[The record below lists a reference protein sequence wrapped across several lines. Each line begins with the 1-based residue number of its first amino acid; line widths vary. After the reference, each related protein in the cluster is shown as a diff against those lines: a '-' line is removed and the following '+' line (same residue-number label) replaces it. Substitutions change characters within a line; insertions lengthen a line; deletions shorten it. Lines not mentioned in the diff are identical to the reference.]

1 MTSGWRHRSIRVR
14 LTLWY
19 TAALG
24 AVLALYTGGV
34 FAFLRHSLSAD
45 LDRGLADDRE
55 VAEQMLERTPADGVG
70 WRAEPHDEDD
80 DAAVGGRWLEVLRPD
95 GTLLYERPSK
105 IPADARVRRLSAS
118 YTVDG
123 LPVVIQVARSEEP
136 LDRELRT
143 LLLVMGAAFPLAIA
157 IAGMGGYVLARR
169 ALAPLGRMA
178 DRARTITA
186 ERLGERLPVENPG
199 DELGRLAAVFNDAF
213 ARLERSF
220 EQLRRF
226 TADASHELRTPL
238 TAMRSVGEV
247 GLRERRDAV
256 AYREIIGSM
265 LEETDRLGRLVEGLL
280 TLSRADG
287 GNVLLRREDVDLAE
301 LVREV
306 TGQLGVLA
314 EEKRQSFAVDASG
327 PVAAWVDRSVIRQ
340 ALINLVDNAV
350 KYTPPGG
357 SVRIS
362 VRNGGPGPTVE
373 VTDTGSG
380 IPPEHH
386 DRVFDRFYRIDK
398 ARSRDL
404 GGAGLGLSIAR
415 WAVEA
420 HGGRIDLNSVEGR
433 GSTFRI
439 TLPQADG
446 SKGALR
452 AATVSRRKEES

>member
-1 MTSGWRHRSIRVR
+1 MMRWWRHRSIRVR

-19 TAALG
+19 AAALS
-24 AVLALYTGGV
+24 AVLALYAAGV

-45 LDRGLADDRE
+45 LDQRLSDDRE
-55 VAEQMLERTPADGVG
+55 VAEQMLERTAGGAIG
-70 WRAEPHDEDD
+70 WRAEPEDDDD
-80 DAAVGGRWLEVLRPD
+80 DAAGGRWLEVRNPE
-95 GTLLYERPSK
+95 GTLLYARPSG
-105 IPADARVRRLSAS
+105 IPADIPVRRLSAP
-118 YTVDG
+118 YTIDG
-123 LPVVIQVARSEEP
+123 LPVVLRVARSEEP
-136 LDRELRT
+136 LRHELREL
-143 LLLVMGAAFPLAIA
+143 LGIMGAGFPFAIA
-157 IAGMGGYVLARR
+157 IAGLGGYVLARR

-199 DELGRLAAVFNDAF
+199 DELGQLAAVFNDTF

-247 GLRERRDAV
+247 GLREHRDAV

-287 GNVLLRREDVDLAE
+287 GNVSLTREDVDLAE
-301 LVREV
+301 LGRDVA
-306 TGQLGVLA
+306 GHLGVLA
-314 EEKRQSFAVDASG
+314 EEKHQSLTVDASG
-327 PVAAWVDRSVIRQ
+327 PVAAWVDRLVIRQ

-357 SVRIS
+357 KVRIA
-362 VRNGGPGPTVE
+362 VRNGGRGPTIE
-373 VTDTGSG
+373 VVDTGPG
-380 IPPEHH
+380 IPPDHR
-386 DRVFDRFYRIDK
+386 DRIFDRFYRIDK

-420 HGGRIDLNSVEGR
+420 HRGRIDLDSVEGG
-433 GSTFRI
+433 GSRFRI
-439 TLPQADG
+439 TLPAEG
-446 SKGALR
+446 SDPLPR
-452 AATVSRRKEES
+452 AEID

>member
-1 MTSGWRHRSIRVR
+1 MMRGWRHRSIRVR

-19 TAALG
+19 AAALS
-24 AVLALYTGGV
+24 AVLALYAAGV
-34 FAFLRHSLSAD
+34 FAFLRHSLSED
-45 LDRGLADDRE
+45 LDRGLSDDRE
-55 VAEQMLERTPADGVG
+55 VAEQMLERTPAGAVG
-70 WRAEPHDEDD
+70 WRAEPDDDD
-80 DAAVGGRWLEVLRPD
+80 DATAVDRWLEVRSPE
-95 GTLLYERPSK
+95 GTLLYARPSG
-105 IPADARVRRLSAS
+105 IPADVHVRRLSAS

-136 LDRELRT
+136 LRRELRE
-143 LLLVMGAAFPLAIA
+143 LLVILGAGLPLAVA
-157 IAGMGGYVLARR
+157 LAGVGGYVLARR
-169 ALAPLGRMA
+169 VLAPLSRMA

-186 ERLGERLPVENPG
+186 ERLGERLPVENSA
-199 DELGRLAAVFNDAF
+199 DELGQLAAVFNDAF

-247 GLRERRDAV
+247 GLREHRDAA

-287 GNVLLRREDVDLAE
+287 GNVLLKRENVDLAE
-301 LVREV
+301 LGRDVAAH
-306 TGQLGVLA
+306 LGVLA
-314 EEKRQSFAVDASG
+314 EEKRLSLAVEAAG
-327 PVAAWVDRSVIRQ
+327 PVPAWVDRLVIRQ
-340 ALINLVDNAV
+340 ALINLVDNAI

-357 SVRIS
+357 SVRI
-362 VRNGGPGPTVE
+362 VMRDGGRGPTIE
-373 VTDTGSG
+373 VADSGPG
-380 IPPEHH
+380 IPPEHR
-386 DRVFDRFYRIDK
+386 DRVFDRFYRIDM

-420 HGGRIDLNSVEGR
+420 HGGRIDLNSVEER
-433 GSTFRI
+433 GSTFRL
-439 TLPQADG
+439 TLLHAEGPESAPRGAG
-446 SKGALR
+446 SAE
-452 AATVSRRKEES
+452 RREEP